1 MQIKK
6 LFAIA
11 IAAVLL
17 PMTILVFQTAR
28 AQLVENSTTSAPS
41 MQESIKSAAIAS
53 QSNTYLEQMSNFI
66 QSCTSRL
73 QGGDMSIVS
82 ECSHVFAAFNGKMT
96 QLFSE
101 QKVLFDHILYGMPL
115 H

>member
-11 IAAVLL
+11 IAAVL
-17 PMTILVFQTAR
+17 PMTVLVIQTAR

-41 MQESIKSAAIAS
+41 MQESIKSAAIES
-53 QSNTYLEQMSNFI
+53 QSNTYLEQMINFI
-66 QSCTSRL
+66 QSCASRF
-73 QGGDMSIVS
+73 QSGDMSIVN
-82 ECSHVFAAFNGKMT
+82 ECAHVFAAFNNKMT

-101 QKVLFDHILYGMPL
+101 QKGFFDHILYGMPL